1 MSDPYTS
8 DASSPTGTLSPSTI
22 SITFNGDGS
31 LASYSPDP
39 PTISITSY
47 TTGSDDSSITFD
59 IGTIGGTDGL
69 TQYSSNSTDPDI
81 EISLVEDDGV
91 RYGQLT
97 EIEIDDTGLVT
108 AVFDNGLRQAVYQI
122 PVATFQNP
130 DGLTHVSG
138 TIYDENETAGN
149 YSLHLSGE
157 GGAASIV
164 SSALEASTADT
175 SDEFNKMITA
185 QQAYSSASQVISTV
199 KDMFETLITAVR

>member
-1 MSDPYTS
+1 M
-8 DASSPTGTLSPSTI
+8 
-22 SITFNGDGS
+22 
-31 LASYSPDP
+31 
-39 PTISITSY
+39 
-47 TTGSDDSSITFD
+47 
-59 IGTIGGTDGL
+59 
-69 TQYSSNSTDPDI
+69 
-81 EISLVEDDGV
+81 
-91 RYGQLT
+91 
-97 EIEIDDTGLVT
+97 
-108 AVFDNGLRQAVYQI
+108 RQAVYQI
-122 PVATFQNP
+122 PVATFQN
-130 DGLTHVSG
+130 LTDLLWR